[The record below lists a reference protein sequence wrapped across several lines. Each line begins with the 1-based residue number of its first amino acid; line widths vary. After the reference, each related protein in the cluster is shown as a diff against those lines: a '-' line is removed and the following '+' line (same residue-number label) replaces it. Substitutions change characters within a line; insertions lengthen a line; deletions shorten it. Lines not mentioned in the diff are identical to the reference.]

1 MNADKGSGMEV
12 ELVSKRKHGGQRYDR
27 VNKRKRGA
35 VLLRLDMSALVHQPP
50 PLCFTISLYAALS
63 ADPSVT

>member
-12 ELVSKRKHGGQRYDR
+12 ELVSKRKHGGQRYGR

-35 VLLRLDMSALVHQPP
+35 VLLRLDVCAHSLAATPVFHDQFVCRLVGR
-50 PLCFTISLYAALS
+50 S
-63 ADPSVT
+63 